1 METKKEPTKEE
12 RRAGQEARLLAALKE
27 YLEESREAA
36 EEWQDKAE
44 RVWDM
49 IHGRVDWTHKDE
61 SMAKIHLNKVGLAHQ
76 RIKAQFKKSMMNFDE
91 WLTVT
96 KDPGYDDSV
105 MSEEEAKRFVKL
117 FVDDC
122 NYKTKVA
129 NTFGNGAV
137 ENVVAAK
144 LRPTVKQVG
153 RYKKVEIDLVPLTLR
168 TYYLDPTGEGL
179 YHIHETE
186 FDKFRLLKMAADTPT
201 ADKPYYKE
209 KVKGLRPMQRREH
222 QEMENDEGVDI
233 AQEKPGRRCNVVLH
247 EFSGTV
253 LDEDGEIMK
262 WILPD
267 DSELELEN
275 VTVTMANEE
284 CLISEPAKY
293 ARLDDESQFIVTKM
307 VHTSDTPYGK
317 GMLYPGYTT
326 NKALDELISAMTDG
340 GMRAM
345 FNVPQV
351 RRDLLEDPRALDG
364 GVKYGAPIY
373 VNQNAMAGQ
382 KAIEPVSL
390 GNIPSDVFAIQGVL
404 DKEGAENMS
413 LTEFQLSGS
422 TGGQSATRA
431 TALVQAQN
439 TFEGLFEGI
448 AMDLEDTFLENV
460 IRGVFVNALNYAKYL
475 PDEDLIAVFDGDL
488 ERVAQFKELAR
499 SPKRLFDAIGGCFRF
514 RGKGIKGLMR
524 NTRMA
529 QSLVQLLSTV
539 GGIPALYQAFER
551 GYSLEKVLGLLF
563 RGFAIDPAEIRPSA
577 EERALIEQR
586 QLIQEQALAAAQ
598 FAGEAGNQSAGA
610 KPAPAPSNPDNFEP
624 GSGAGEA

>member
-1 METKKEPTKEE
+1 MKPEPTKEE
-12 RRAGQEARLLAALKE
+12 KRASQEQRLIAALKD

-44 RVWDM
+44 KVWDM
-49 IHGRVDWTHKDE
+49 IHGRVDWSHKDE

-96 KDPGYDDSV
+96 KDPGYDDAV
-105 MSEEEAKRFVKL
+105 MNEEEAKRFVKL
-117 FVDDC
+117 FIDDC
-122 NYKTKVA
+122 NYKTKIA
-129 NTFGNGAV
+129 NVFGNGAV

-144 LRPTVKQVG
+144 LRPQVKQVG
-153 RYKKVEIDLVPLTLR
+153 KYKKVEIDLVPLTLR
-168 TYYLDPTGEGL
+168 KYYLDPTGEGL
-179 YHIHETE
+179 YHFHEEE
-186 FDKFRLLKMAADTPT
+186 FDKYRLLRLAADVPT
-201 ADKPYYKE
+201 VDKPYYKE
-209 KVKGLRPMQRREH
+209 KLTALRPMQREEH
-222 QEMENDEGVDI
+222 QEAENDKGIDI
-233 AQEKPGRRCNVVLH
+233 VQEKPGRRCNIVLH

-253 LDEDGEIMK
+253 LEEDGSVMK
-262 WILPD
+262 WILP
-267 DSELELEN
+267 SGEEIELAG

-284 CLISEPAKY
+284 CLLTEPAPY
-293 ARLDDESQFIVTKM
+293 DRLDGESQFVVTKM
-307 VHTSDTPYGK
+307 IHTSDTPYGK

-326 NKALDELISAMTDG
+326 NRALDELISAMTDG

-345 FNVPQV
+345 FNVAQV

-364 GVKYGAPIY
+364 GFKPGKPVFVTG
-373 VNQNAMAGQ
+373 NALPGQ
-382 KAIEPVSL
+382 KVVDPVSL
-390 GNIPSDVFAIQGVL
+390 GNIPADVFTIQRVL
-404 DKEGAENMS
+404 DQEGAENMS

-422 TGGQSATRA
+422 AGGQSATRA

-475 PDEDLIAVFDGDL
+475 PDEDILAVYMGDV
-488 ERVAQFKELAR
+488 ERATQFKALAK
-499 SPKRLFDAIGGCFRF
+499 SPKKLFDAVGGCFRF

-539 GGIPALYQAFER
+539 GGIPALYQSFER
-551 GYSLEKVLGLLF
+551 SYSFDKILGLLF

-577 EERALIEQR
+577 QEQALIEQR
-586 QLIQEQALAAAQ
+586 QLIQEQALAQAQ
-598 FAGEAGNQSAGA
+598 FMGQGQAGGAGP
-610 KPAPAPSNPDNFEP
+610 KPAPSPSNPEDFEP
-624 GSGAGEA
+624 GSGAEGM